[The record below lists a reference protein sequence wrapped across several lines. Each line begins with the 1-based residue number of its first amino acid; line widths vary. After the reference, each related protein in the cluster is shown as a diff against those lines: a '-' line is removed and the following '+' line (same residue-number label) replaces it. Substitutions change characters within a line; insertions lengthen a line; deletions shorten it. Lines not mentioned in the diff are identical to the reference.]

1 MVEWLG
7 HQTRNPEIPGSS
19 PALTTWISAHQL
31 LISYSMLVNSQLVYL
46 LPVWIL
52 NLLSLFQEVC
62 FIGPEKLQRAE
73 VNLVY
78 TAFYIGI

>member
-1 MVEWLG
+1 MVEWSR
-7 HQTRNPEIPGSS
+7 HQTQNPEIPSS
-19 PALTTWISAHQL
+19 RPPAGFQ

-62 FIGPEKLQRAE
+62 FISLEKLQRAE